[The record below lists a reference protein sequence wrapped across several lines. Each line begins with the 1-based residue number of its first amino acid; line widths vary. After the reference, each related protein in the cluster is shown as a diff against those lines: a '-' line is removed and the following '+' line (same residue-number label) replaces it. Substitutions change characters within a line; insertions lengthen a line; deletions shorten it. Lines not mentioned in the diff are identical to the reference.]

1 MTEPND
7 RTNLSGEQDRKL
19 DEMLDSMLSEYS
31 AVEPRP
37 GLETRILANVRDA
50 AAVRRA
56 PWRFIW
62 IWAGASTVAALVVL
76 LFVVYL
82 SQKKMQPAALP
93 VASRSL
99 DRKAPPPQTPRQT
112 APPVILSK
120 ETPLPRT
127 LPGTLPR
134 TLPRTTTARPA
145 HQSGEVAGV
154 RQEVFPSRSPLS
166 EQEKLLFRYLERTP
180 HEEIVAQSHVDPQGD
195 GEDDGQHS
203 HDDRPNNL
211 TQIHQQNSNTR

>member
-7 RTNLSGEQDRKL
+7 STSHAGEQDRKL
-19 DEMLDSMLSEYS
+19 DQMLDSMLSEYS

-62 IWAGASTVAALVVL
+62 IWAGASTVAALVIL

-120 ETPLPRT
+120 ETPHRT
-127 LPGTLPR
+127 LHR
-134 TLPRTTTARPA
+134 TLPRTTIARPA
-145 HQSGEVAGV
+145 HPSGEVAEV

-203 HDDRPNNL
+203 HDDRPDNL

>member
-7 RTNLSGEQDRKL
+7 STSHGGEQDHKL
-19 DEMLDSMLSEYS
+19 DQMLDSMLSEYS
-31 AVEPRP
+31 SVEPRP

-62 IWAGASTVAALVVL
+62 IWAGASTVAALVIL

-93 VASRSL
+93 VASRPL
-99 DRKAPPPQTPRQT
+99 DRKGPPPQTPRQI
-112 APPVILSK
+112 APPVILSN
-120 ETPLPRT
+120 ETP
-127 LPGTLPR
+127 LPR

-145 HQSGEVAGV
+145 HPSGEVAEV

>member
-62 IWAGASTVAALVVL
+62 IWAGASTVAALVIL

-82 SQKKMQPAALP
+82 SPKKMQPAALP
-93 VASRSL
+93 VASRSP
-99 DRKAPPPQTPRQT
+99 DRKAPPPLTPRQT
-112 APPVILSK
+112 APPVIAWK
-120 ETPLPRT
+120 ESPQHR
-127 LPGTLPR
+127 TLPR

-145 HQSGEVAGV
+145 HPSGEVAEV

>member
-7 RTNLSGEQDRKL
+7 STSHAGEQDRKL
-19 DEMLDSMLSEYS
+19 DQMLDSMLSEYS

-56 PWRFIW
+56 PWRFVWVW
-62 IWAGASTVAALVVL
+62 IGASTVAALVIL

-82 SQKKMQPAALP
+82 SPKKMQPAALP

-99 DRKAPPPQTPRQT
+99 DRKAPPPLAPRQT

-180 HEEIVAQSHVDPQGD
+180 REEIVAQSHVDPQGD